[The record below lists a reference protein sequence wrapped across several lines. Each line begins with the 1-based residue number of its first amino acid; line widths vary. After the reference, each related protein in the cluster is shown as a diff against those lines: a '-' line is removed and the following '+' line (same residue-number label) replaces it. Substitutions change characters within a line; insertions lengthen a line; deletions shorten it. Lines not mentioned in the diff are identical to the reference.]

1 MIARIL
7 VVDDEPGLRRTF
19 ERALRAMGYEVV
31 SVGDAHLAYEVLNA
45 GEHDLVLLDIHLP
58 GLAGDAL
65 YLALVRRWPR
75 LTGRIVLMTG
85 DPGVLERDWPVEL
98 RSCPVLLKPFGL
110 EALQRSVADALARVG
125 VESPMR
131 KRNGG

>member
-7 VVDDEPGLRRTF
+7 VVDDEPSLRRTF
-19 ERALRAMGYEVV
+19 ERALRPMGYEVV
-31 SVGDAHLAYEVLNA
+31 SVGDAHLAYELLDA
-45 GEHDLVLLDIHLP
+45 TEHDLVLLDIHLP

-65 YLALVRRWPR
+65 YLALIRRWPR
-75 LTGRIVLMTG
+75 LVGRVVLMTG
-85 DPGVLERDWPVEL
+85 DPGVLDRDWPAEL

-110 EALQRSVADALARVG
+110 EALQRSVAQALERAG
-125 VESPMR
+125 AEEPMR